1 MKVSWKWLEEWIDL
15 SGLDVDDVV
24 HRLTMAGLEVDGVD
38 QLGEGHDDIVVARI
52 DTIREHPDADKLVLC
67 DVDDG
72 SGEARQVAC
81 GAKNMGEGD
90 LVPLALPGSQ
100 PPAVDFEIVARE
112 VRGEMSAGMLCSA
125 EELGLEDET
134 DGLMLLP
141 KTLEVGQPVFEAI
154 GLKDTVIELDLT
166 PNRPDCLSHR
176 GVARELGAIYG
187 RDMKVPVDATESAA
201 WEDDPTSGLA
211 EEAASL
217 QVRDEAGCPRYLFA
231 VMEGVQVGPSPT
243 WLKSRLA
250 ALGLRSVNNIVD
262 VTNFILMDV
271 GQPLHAFD
279 LDKLAGPSIVV
290 RRADEGEELV
300 GIDHET
306 YELGADDLVIAD
318 AERPVAV
325 AGVMGGEDTE
335 VGEATSRILI
345 ECAYFDPTMV
355 RKSSKRLGLH
365 TDSSHRFERG
375 VDPAAL
381 EFALQ
386 RAVRLMRRAQEHLTD
401 TPASVRSGMAAAH
414 VEGAAARHTVAL
426 PERLCGRILGVE
438 IPNGD
443 IEAHL
448 ESLGIELE
456 HTDAGWTATIPT
468 YRPDVT
474 RPIDLV
480 EEVARLHGYDTVE
493 PKLPASPMGQRHSR
507 REDASQDPTIVTR
520 HERRRVEDIRTEL
533 RTYGLQEVIN
543 YGFMSDDDLDML
555 QLDEG
560 DERRDAVELA
570 NPLVASDRY
579 MQTTLIPGLLENVQT
594 NLAQRISDVAIF
606 EFGRRYFQDT
616 ERETLAILLT
626 GRFVQHWSESREWD
640 FYDLKGIV
648 EGLAKPFDTTGFRWS
663 VPEPNEPYLH
673 PGVQA
678 TWSSDEH
685 VLATIGRIHPEVA
698 SNLEIEAPVFV
709 AEVQLDELLGLVE
722 HAGRYEKLSRF
733 PAIKRDFAVVYD
745 RERPYRDL
753 EEAVLELSS
762 ADGPFGELVES
773 HELFDV
779 YEGAQLPDGKRSLAL
794 ALVYRSD
801 ERTLTDEDVQ
811 AADKALIAH
820 LEDRVDAELR

>member
-38 QLGEGHDDIVVARI
+38 HLGEGHDDIVVARI
-52 DTIREHPDADKLVLC
+52 DAIREHPDADKLVLC

-72 SGEARQVAC
+72 SGELRQVAC
-81 GAKNMGEGD
+81 GAKNMDEGD
-90 LVPLALPGSQ
+90 LVPLALPGSK

-112 VRGEMSAGMLCSA
+112 VRGEMSSGMLCSG
-125 EELGLEDET
+125 EELGLEDES
-134 DGLMLLP
+134 DGLMILP
-141 KTLEVGQPVFEAI
+141 ETLEIGQPVFEAL

-187 RDMKVPVDATESAA
+187 RDLKVAVDATESAA
-201 WEDDPTSGLA
+201 WEDDPTVELA
-211 EEAASL
+211 DEAASL
-217 QVRDEAGCPRYLFA
+217 EVLDEEGCPRYLFA
-231 VMEGVQVGPSPT
+231 VMEDVQVGPSPA

-279 LDKLAGPSIVV
+279 LDELAGPAIRV
-290 RRADEGEELV
+290 RRAEQGEELV

-306 YELGADDLVIAD
+306 YKLSADELVIAD

-325 AGVMGGEDTE
+325 AGVMGGEETE
-335 VGEATSRILI
+335 VGDETTRILI
-345 ECAYFDPTMV
+345 ECAYFDPTTV

-386 RAVRLMRRAQEHLTD
+386 RAVRLIQRAQEHLSD
-401 TPASVRSGMAAAH
+401 TPASVRSGIAAAH
-414 VEGAAARHTVAL
+414 VEGAATRETVEL
-426 PERLCGRILGVE
+426 PEHICARILGVE
-438 IPNGD
+438 IPNED

-456 HTDAGWTATIPT
+456 RTDDGWTATIPT
-468 YRPDVT
+468 YRPDLT

-493 PKLPASPMGQRHSR
+493 PKLPDAPMGQRHSR
-507 REDASQDPTIVTR
+507 RADATQDPTIVTR
-520 HERRRVEDIRTEL
+520 HERGRVEDIRTEL

-543 YGFMSDDDLDML
+543 YGFMSDDDLDTL
-555 QLDEG
+555 QLDE
-560 DERRDAVELA
+560 DDDRRDAVELA

-606 EFGRRYFQDT
+606 ELGRRYFPDT
-616 ERETLAILLT
+616 ERDTLAILLT
-626 GRFVQHWSESREWD
+626 GRFVQHWSDSRDWD
-640 FYDLKGIV
+640 FFDLKGLV
-648 EGLAKPFDTTGFRWS
+648 EGLAKPFDTAGFTWS

-678 TWSSDEH
+678 TWTSESGT
-685 VLATIGRIHPEVA
+685 LATIGRLHPEVA
-698 SNLEIEAPVFV
+698 SNLEIDAPVFV
-709 AEVQLDELLGLVE
+709 AEVHLDELLSLTE
-722 HAGRYEKLSRF
+722 HDASYEKLSRY

-745 RERPYRDL
+745 QDRPYRDL
-753 EEAVLELSS
+753 DAAVLELASS
-762 ADGPFGELVES
+762 EGAFATLLES
-773 HELFDV
+773 YELFDV
-779 YEGAQLPDGKRSLAL
+779 YEGKQLPEGKRSLAL
-794 ALVYRSD
+794 SLVYRSD

-811 AADKALIAH
+811 EADQALITH